1 MAHLACSQSPIGYK
15 QLNAFQRWNINILR
29 KQIAKIK
36 GWRKYHERHVK
47 NLSFMQSR
55 ISFRPLIQIVRR
67 ALEFTNGTVLKRVVI
82 GR

>member
-47 NLSFMQSR
+47 NLSFMQS
-55 ISFRPLIQIVRR
+55 FCPLIQLYDVHLSLQT
-67 ALEFTNGTVLKRVVI
+67 ALY
-82 GR
+82 